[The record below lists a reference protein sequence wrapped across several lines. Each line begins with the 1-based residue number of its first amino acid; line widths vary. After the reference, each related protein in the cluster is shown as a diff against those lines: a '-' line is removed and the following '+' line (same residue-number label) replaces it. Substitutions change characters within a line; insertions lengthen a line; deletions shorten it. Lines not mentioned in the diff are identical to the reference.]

1 LGGDFGKGYVL
12 RIALFY
18 YDGFAEFE
26 MVLAGLLFQRQHEI
40 LAVALENRE
49 YRSEE
54 KQRYLVDQ
62 AIRDVDV
69 QSIDLLIIPGG
80 NPGPLFESEELKS
93 FIEALLDAGKKVGGI
108 CGGACLLAGLGV
120 LDGKRCTGMTR
131 GEAPDVPE
139 FRYFADTEFVNDHVV
154 VDGNLITAQG
164 QAYAEFAMEL
174 ARQMGLCKSDEE
186 YREGV
191 NWLKNVR

>member
-1 LGGDFGKGYVL
+1 M

-26 MVLAGLLFQRQHEI
+26 MVLAGLLLQKKHEI
-40 LAVALENRE
+40 VAVALEDRE

-54 KQRYLVDQ
+54 RQRYLVDQ
-62 AIRDVDV
+62 AIQDVDV

-80 NPGPLFESEELKS
+80 DPGQLFESQELKA
-93 FIEALLDAGKKVGGI
+93 FIEALLTAGKKVGAI
-108 CGGACLLAGLGV
+108 CGGACLLAGLGI

-131 GEAPDVPE
+131 GEAPDVPG
-139 FRYFADTEFVNDHVV
+139 FRYFENAEFSNDYVV
-154 VDGNLITAQG
+154 VDGNLITGQG
-164 QAYAEFAMEL
+164 QAYVEFAMEL
-174 ARQMGLCKSDEE
+174 ARQMGLVESEEE
-186 YREGV
+186 YQEGV